1 MSITSSEANPLVG
14 LPADT
19 FEDRGF
25 TFHSIGDK
33 YLRAVAEV
41 ARCIPI
47 MIPALDA
54 DFDLEGLLDRLD
66 GVVMTGAVSNV
77 HPPHYGAVATERH
90 EPYDHLRDRLTLKL
104 IAQVIERGM
113 PLLCICRG
121 FQELN
126 VVLGGTLATELQDL
140 PGRLDHRAPKSADIA
155 VRYGP
160 AHAVT
165 VTPCGQLEQILGKRE
180 TMVNTVHRQGIDT
193 LAPQLAVEAT
203 APDGTVEAVSVKG
216 ARGFAMGFQWHPEY
230 KAADNP
236 DSVKLFEAFGTAAR
250 TYAARPR
257 GMRRAS

>member
-1 MSITSSEANPLVG
+1 MSTATSNAKPLVG

-25 TFHSIGDK
+25 IFHSIGDK

-41 ARCIPI
+41 AGCIPL

-54 DFDLEGLLDRLD
+54 DLDLDALLDRLD
-66 GVVMTGAVSNV
+66 GVEMTGAVSNV

-90 EPYDHLRDRLTLKL
+90 EPYDHRRDRLTLKL

-113 PLLCICRG
+113 PLMCIYRG

-126 VVLGGTLATELQDL
+126 VVLGGTLATELQEL
-140 PGRLDHRAPKSADIA
+140 PGRLDHRAPKSAEIA

-160 AHAVT
+160 AHPIAVT
-165 VTPCGQLEQILGKRE
+165 PGGQLEQILGKRE
-180 TMVNTVHRQGIDT
+180 TMVNTVHRQGIDRV
-193 LAPQLAVEAT
+193 APELAVEAT

-230 KAADNP
+230 KAADSP
-236 DSVKLFEAFGTAAR
+236 DSVKLFEAFGAAAR
-250 TYAARPR
+250 AFAARSR
-257 GMRRAS
+257 SLRVAS

>member
-14 LPADT
+14 LPPRT

-33 YLRAVAEV
+33 YLRPAEV

-113 PLLCICRG
+113 PLCASAAAFRSSMWCSAARSPPSCRICPAASTIGRR
-121 FQELN
+121 N
-126 VVLGGTLATELQDL
+126 RPTSRCAT
-140 PGRLDHRAPKSADIA
+140 APPM
-155 VRYGP
+155 RW
-160 AHAVT
+160 T
-165 VTPCGQLEQILGKRE
+165 VTPGGQP
-180 TMVNTVHRQGIDT
+180 
-193 LAPQLAVEAT
+193 A
-203 APDGTVEAVSVKG
+203 
-216 ARGFAMGFQWHPEY
+216 
-230 KAADNP
+230 
-236 DSVKLFEAFGTAAR
+236 
-250 TYAARPR
+250 
-257 GMRRAS
+257 